1 MTFLF
6 PEPRC
11 FALLVWS
18 HPLWFKSLPF
28 TLRHASLVFFQAQ
41 SNYRLHLPAY
51 QLCEYRP
58 FYIRSLELSVSQWF
72 FRMKTYYCCLLLSE
86 RYIFFLHL
94 SCGCLIHLHSWL
106 QHALCVWGTLS
117 SNPICQPLFRLSGIT
132 TGEENSS
139 VSALCVCVCRVY
151 SYCLTAP
158 LPHWCE
164 TIYCLFLWLA
174 GAQKPL
180 SALASIFWISSSG
193 VSTSS
198 EDKHYGWFLC
208 LFFFLL

>member
-1 MTFLF
+1 
-6 PEPRC
+6 
-11 FALLVWS
+11 
-18 HPLWFKSLPF
+18 
-28 TLRHASLVFFQAQ
+28 
-41 SNYRLHLPAY
+41 
-51 QLCEYRP
+51 
-58 FYIRSLELSVSQWF
+58 
-72 FRMKTYYCCLLLSE
+72 MKTYYCCLLLSE

-139 VSALCVCVCRVY
+139 VSALCVCVCVCRVY

-174 GAQKPL
+174 EAQKPL

-208 LFFFLL
+208 LFFFCYKRNKIFPCLIESALCPALKMLTNCIDLIMWYSPPYGLLTVRLG